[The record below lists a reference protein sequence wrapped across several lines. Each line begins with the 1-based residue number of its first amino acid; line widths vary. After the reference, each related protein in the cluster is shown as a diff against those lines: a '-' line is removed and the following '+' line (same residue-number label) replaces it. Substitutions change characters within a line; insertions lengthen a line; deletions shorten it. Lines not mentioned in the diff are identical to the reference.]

1 MAVTRIPT
9 RVALPTVGHLVA
21 GFSVFV
27 LLFAGPRLLGA
38 DRYSVLAVAW
48 TLVGLAGVGL
58 AEPGAQTVTR
68 VLASGGTGVVRAVGG
83 RLAVV
88 LVALLPLL
96 LLVPHG
102 LLRGSTGWAVAV
114 AAGAFSWLLASLY
127 RGVLA
132 GGGRYTA
139 YAASLVAE
147 GATRVV
153 FVAAAASFRDVAEEI
168 LMFSLAAPLLVS
180 FAVALAAVRRQ
191 PPAADPLAPATPGHN
206 VREQLS
212 ITAVAVLGQ
221 VSLTTAPL
229 WLETASTDAALAG
242 AFVTATSF
250 LRVPVLLVGGLG
262 TVALAEVSRAHARG
276 ETGRARH
283 LALRS
288 VLGAAVAGVITVAA
302 LVASAPVGLRLL
314 YGETI
319 GIGLGALAAIGLS
332 TVLAMAAGVAAQ
344 IAFGLRRS
352 GRAVAAG
359 AGAAAVS
366 TLLYVL
372 SDGSVAVIAAGL
384 VAGQAT
390 YAAGLVG
397 VLARPG
403 SVTGAVASD
412 APPAGSAG
420 PDA

>member
-1 MAVTRIPT
+1 MAVMRLPT
-9 RVALPTVGHLVA
+9 RVALPTLGHLAA

-68 VLASGGTGVVRAVGG
+68 VMASGGTGAVRAVGG

-88 LVALLPLL
+88 IVALLPLL
-96 LLVPHG
+96 LVVPHG

-114 AAGAFSWLLASLY
+114 AAGAFSWLLASMY
-127 RGVLA
+127 RGLLA
-132 GGGRYTA
+132 GQGRYTA
-139 YAASLVAE
+139 YAFTLVAE
-147 GATRVV
+147 GVTRVV
-153 FVAAAASFRDVAEEI
+153 FVLAAAAVPDAAEEI
-168 LMFSLAAPLLVS
+168 LMVSLPAPLLVS
-180 FAVALAAVRRQ
+180 FAVGLVAVRAHPRAVDAS
-191 PPAADPLAPATPGHN
+191 AAGPTDRHA
-206 VREQLS
+206 REQLS

-229 WLETASTDAALAG
+229 WLEAASTDAALAG

-276 ETGRARH
+276 DAGRAAR

-288 VLGAAVAGVITVAA
+288 VLGAALAGAVTVAV
-302 LVASAPVGLRLL
+302 LVAAAPVALRLL
-314 YGETI
+314 YGESI
-319 GIGLGALAAIGLS
+319 GIGLGVLAAVGVS

-359 AGAAAVS
+359 VAAAGVS
-366 TLLYVL
+366 TLFYLL
-372 SDGSVAVIAAGL
+372 SDGSVTLIAAGL

-390 YAAGLVG
+390 YAIGLVG
-397 VLARPG
+397 LLARPT
-403 SVTGAVASD
+403 SDPAVVTSD
-412 APPAGSAG
+412 APGGGSPG
-420 PDA
+420 SGL